1 MSAKVRNKSLPKYA
15 KARKRYTTLIRYYK
29 QKAPSV

>member
-15 KARKRYTTLIRYYK
+15 KARKRYTLIRYYK